1 MVLKRKST
9 WQKPGLTVYILSCEF
24 LKKNITKKEYKIRSM
39 QWITVAKVQWNFFV
53 FKTSLAGIMILYL
66 LTWRPS
72 SAGDG
77 TETFYFRYW
86 CGDLGSGECDDCCPC
101 ILQMISISV
110 TVHLFCML

>member
-1 MVLKRKST
+1 MGLKRKST

-24 LKKNITKKEYKIRSM
+24 LKKNITKKQEYKIRSM

-66 LTWRPS
+66 LVMAQRPS

-77 TETFYFRYW
+77 TETLSFRY
-86 CGDLGSGECDDCCPC
+86 
-101 ILQMISISV
+101 
-110 TVHLFCML
+110 

>member
-1 MVLKRKST
+1 MGLKRKST

-24 LKKNITKKEYKIRSM
+24 LKKNITKKQEYKLRSM

-66 LTWRPS
+66 LVMAQRPS

-77 TETFYFRYW
+77 TENLSFR
-86 CGDLGSGECDDCCPC
+86 C
-101 ILQMISISV
+101 
-110 TVHLFCML
+110 

>member
-1 MVLKRKST
+1 MGLKRKST

-24 LKKNITKKEYKIRSM
+24 LKKISQKKKKIYKIRSM

-66 LTWRPS
+66 LVMAQRPS

-77 TETFYFRYW
+77 TETFSFRY
-86 CGDLGSGECDDCCPC
+86 
-101 ILQMISISV
+101 
-110 TVHLFCML
+110 

>member
-1 MVLKRKST
+1 MGLKRKST
-9 WQKPGLTVYILSCEF
+9 WQKPGLTVYIVSCEF
-24 LKKNITKKEYKIRSM
+24 LKKYHKKEYKIRSM

-77 TETFYFRYW
+77 TET
-86 CGDLGSGECDDCCPC
+86 
-101 ILQMISISV
+101 
-110 TVHLFCML
+110 LFCW